1 MQVIAFNTLIL
12 EDANLRGRTPCAKCE
27 ETEEFASSALTA
39 AEALLLA
46 SGSGSSGIAD
56 SFSPA
61 DANPALP
68 LIRLIGQGRSQ
79 SSAESTAFR

>member
-39 AEALLLA
+39 AEALLGIINQVRSVVYA
-46 SGSGSSGIAD
+46 SQCVATVVARRTDRRRGHACNRRPGA
-56 SFSPA
+56 
-61 DANPALP
+61 
-68 LIRLIGQGRSQ
+68 
-79 SSAESTAFR
+79 